1 MKNVKIFT
9 LSLFF
14 LVGNY
19 FAVLADLTASA
30 PSNMISS
37 IASSSSFTSLDQNS
51 AQAQNVTDNL
61 LDSEQL
67 EEEVQSG
74 AETFG
79 AQQNDTTLVAAVEKE
94 QLVTLNNTKV
104 PGLEYPEPNLDTIIY
119 DTGLMTLTANTSAQ
133 YNGGAGDDANIF
145 SGEQKARVHV
155 YVDFVRQKQWGFVE
169 SHITLTKA
177 SASANDEKTMINI
190 FDGGARTVTELP
202 IINSQLTHIIS
213 SSTGR
218 ALETPSPPNPQFGTA
233 GDPNDEQPYTYDKH
247 SINSI
252 LQNNSTPTI
261 ALYLKDSPEN
271 FADTALARGAR
282 KDFADAQKAMSHND
296 DNTKGDRG
304 VLVQAQFSTGANGAL
319 GTSTASF
326 EVSNAAQCTEA
337 TGCSSAEIANIKT
350 SIIRFEATATTS
362 AAKYTGKK

>member
-169 SHITLTKA
+169 SHITLRAA
-177 SASANDEKTMINI
+177 SDSDNDEKTMINI

-213 SSTGR
+213 SSTGGP
-218 ALETPSPPNPQFGTA
+218 LEIPSPYRPTFD
-233 GDPNDEQPYTYDKH
+233 GDHQPWTYDKH

-252 LQNNSTPTI
+252 LQDKSTPTI
-261 ALYLKDSPEN
+261 ALYQTVSPEN
-271 FADTALARGAR
+271 FADTELARGAR

>member
-213 SSTGR
+213 SSTGGP
-218 ALETPSPPNPQFGTA
+218 LEIPSPYRPTFD
-233 GDPNDEQPYTYDKH
+233 GDHQPWTYDKH

-252 LQNNSTPTI
+252 LQDKSTPTI
-261 ALYLKDSPEN
+261 ALYQTVSPEN
-271 FADTALARGAR
+271 FADTELARGAR

>member
-169 SHITLTKA
+169 SHITLRKA
-177 SASANDEKTMINI
+177 SDSDNDGKTMVNI

-213 SSTGR
+213 SSTGGP
-218 ALETPSPPNPQFGTA
+218 LEIPSPYRPTFD
-233 GDPNDEQPYTYDKH
+233 GDHQPWTYDKH

-252 LQNNSTPTI
+252 LQDKSTPTI
-261 ALYLKDSPEN
+261 ALYQTVSPEN
-271 FADTALARGAR
+271 FADTELARGAR

>member
-37 IASSSSFTSLDQNS
+37 IASSSSFTSRDRNS
-51 AQAQNVTDNL
+51 AQARNVTDNL

-169 SHITLTKA
+169 SHITLRAA
-177 SASANDEKTMINI
+177 SDSDNDEKTMINI

-213 SSTGR
+213 SSTGGP
-218 ALETPSPPNPQFGTA
+218 LEIPSPYRPTFG
-233 GDPNDEQPYTYDKH
+233 GDHQPWTYDKH

-252 LQNNSTPTI
+252 LQDKSTPTI
-261 ALYLKDSPEN
+261 ALYQTVSPEN
-271 FADTALARGAR
+271 FADTELARGAR